1 MRRKTELKKEDGL
14 LHKQLKNLLKE
25 TEGNAVKFKNYKIM
39 CESLGLPVNSSN
51 SKTAQLE
58 RLGYFCNLTKDKEG
72 WGYSYTEVYDNP
84 DQLMLQEDIIT
95 AEIEKILLLT
105 FLMDTEEQPRE
116 LIISRY
122 EAWKL
127 FGFINDK
134 FSNEYLEKEFKQK
147 NAVSEKQLAWF
158 QNKSKNRFDALLTKA
173 FKKLKNL
180 VLIEYFSTKII
191 VYEDENKQLRQRE
204 ATTQEIQRAMKYQK
218 QVLEKMGYNSYESIC
233 MQGKSKEY
241 HSRVNNL
248 INKNEN
254 WIRYL
259 SAYRIIPNSKKWL
272 AEGLQR
278 NLESSKKYQ
287 LNVNKNVTEDLHR
300 SGATTFNNYRL
311 ELIKEYGNRHW
322 IEKDSFNIDAVD
334 IKGLTIFQRKGDV
347 LSEDYLDKFDKF
359 IEEFIRI

>member
-1 MRRKTELKKEDGL
+1 
-14 LHKQLKNLLKE
+14 
-25 TEGNAVKFKNYKIM
+25 
-39 CESLGLPVNSSN
+39 
-51 SKTAQLE
+51 
-58 RLGYFCNLTKDKEG
+58 
-72 WGYSYTEVYDNP
+72 
-84 DQLMLQEDIIT
+84 
-95 AEIEKILLLT
+95 
-105 FLMDTEEQPRE
+105 
-116 LIISRY
+116 
-122 EAWKL
+122 
-127 FGFINDK
+127 
-134 FSNEYLEKEFKQK
+134 
-147 NAVSEKQLAWF
+147 
-158 QNKSKNRFDALLTKA
+158 
-173 FKKLKNL
+173 
-180 VLIEYFSTKII
+180 
-191 VYEDENKQLRQRE
+191 
-204 ATTQEIQRAMKYQK
+204 MKYQK

-248 INKNEN
+248 ISKNEN

-287 LNVNKNVTEDLHR
+287 LNVNRNVTEDLHR

-322 IEKDSFNIDAVD
+322 IEKDSFDIDAVD

-359 IEEFIRI
+359 IDEFIRI